1 MTSILETLQYLKSQ
15 QVLHRD
21 LKPDNLLFKRSDSK
35 EICIIDFGLAEIYD
49 PIGKYIFKWCGTPG
63 FVAPEILNDAKYDY

>member
-49 PIGKYIFKWCGTPG
+49 PIGKYIFK
-63 FVAPEILNDAKYDY
+63 